1 MEERLLKLVFYF
13 NKVVLP
19 ELLTRKLEL
28 DAVCQDEIESM
39 ILDIEQQENHQRT
52 AKRLQLIFD
61 E

>member
-1 MEERLLKLVFYF
+1 MEERLPKLVFYF

-19 ELLTRKLEL
+19 ELLTQKLEL
-28 DAVCQDEIESM
+28 DVVCQDLIESM

>member
-1 MEERLLKLVFYF
+1 MEERLPKLVFYF

-19 ELLTRKLEL
+19 ELLTQKLEL
-28 DAVCQDEIESM
+28 DVVCQDVIESM

>member
-1 MEERLLKLVFYF
+1 MEERLPELVFYF

-19 ELLTRKLEL
+19 ELLTQKLEL
-28 DAVCQDEIESM
+28 DVLCQDVIESM
-39 ILDIEQQENHQRT
+39 IFDIEQQENHQRT